1 MATVSSSLQFV
12 GEQPDIIGQVCSG
25 FVVQHFCEETTLVD
39 QANATFLRFSGIW
52 YRICF
57 ETGTV
62 FWRSGQTPAPAVNST
77 LQHGLLL
84 NDLSDHHSIQGRT
97 LSGIDYLE
105 TTPVT
110 LRSPSAS
117 KVKLLSHCFIV
128 PPQTARGLTPD
139 KQKQRVR

>member
-39 QANATFLRFSGIW
+39 QANVTFLRFSGIW

-97 LSGIDYLE
+97 LSGIDYRGNDAGDVE
-105 TTPVT
+105 VT
-110 LRSPSAS
+110 FRFEGKVAITLLYSSAADS
-117 KVKLLSHCFIV
+117 TRID
-128 PPQTARGLTPD
+128 A
-139 KQKQRVR
+139 